1 MFAVSRKEFADRPNQ
16 EPNLADRI
24 TAMTEQLR
32 RILSL
37 RDLIFISVGTVIGS
51 GIFLTPGAVVRDA
64 GSGAVALAAWIA
76 GGVLSLLGAVSP
88 DSGGLYTYVRQAFG
102 PLPAFL
108 YGWTMFLVIGSGSL
122 ATLAAAFPRYL
133 AAFVALSPSA
143 SAAASVLVIA
153 AVTAINVRGT
163 RQSADVQ
170 AVTTAL
176 KVGVIVLMAAGPTGL

>member
-37 RDLIFISVGTVIGS
+37 RDLIFITVGTVIGS

-76 GGVLSLLGAVSP
+76 GGVLSLLGALTFAELGALSP

-108 YGWTMFLVIGSGSL
+108 YGWTMFLVIGSG
-122 ATLAAAFPRYL
+122 TLAAHGK
-133 AAFVALSPSA
+133 AL
-143 SAAASVLVIA
+143 
-153 AVTAINVRGT
+153 TCKG
-163 RQSADVQ
+163 
-170 AVTTAL
+170 
-176 KVGVIVLMAAGPTGL
+176 